1 MALENYVDELKKK
14 HAKLSLKVD
23 HEQKKQFPDN
33 LLLSFLK
40 KEKLFL
46 KEKIYRKLNHFKRF

>member
-23 HEQKKQFPDN
+23 HEQKKTVSWQSTFIFFKKGKIILKRKN
-33 LLLSFLK
+33 L
-40 KEKLFL
+40 
-46 KEKIYRKLNHFKRF
+46 

>member
-14 HAKLSLKVD
+14 HAELSLKVD